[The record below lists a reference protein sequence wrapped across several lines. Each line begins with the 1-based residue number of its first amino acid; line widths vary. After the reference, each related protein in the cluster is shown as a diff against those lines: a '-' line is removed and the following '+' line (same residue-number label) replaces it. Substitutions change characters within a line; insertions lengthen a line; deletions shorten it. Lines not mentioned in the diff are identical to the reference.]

1 MTWNLIGHKWAVDL
15 LKQHIA
21 QNNMRHAYLL
31 SGPQGVG
38 RRTLSLAFAQAL
50 NCPQPIAPGEPC
62 GECKTCQ
69 RIANMAYPDL
79 SIVQADRVGGTL
91 RVDQV
96 REIQHSLALAP
107 YEGHYRVALFLRFE
121 EAHPSAA
128 NALLKTL
135 EEPNPQ
141 VILILTASS
150 PEVLLPTITS
160 RCEILRLRPVAL
172 DDLTEQIQTRLGISQ
187 EEARKLAHLSNGC
200 PGAAIQFARQ
210 PDLLEAHQ
218 GWLDDLIQLLQA
230 NRVERFT
237 YARPFSIPES
247 REELRAILLA
257 WHTLWRDVL
266 LHVTNSSAAL
276 MNLGY
281 SEQIHYFSSQM
292 DLQTAYHY
300 LREFEK
306 TLDYIDHN
314 VNNRLALEVLLLN
327 LPRYTHIPER
337 H

>member
-1 MTWNLIGHKWAVDL
+1 MTWNLVGHQWAVDL

-21 QNNMRHAYLL
+21 QRNTRHAYLL
-31 SGPQGVG
+31 TGPQGVG
-38 RRTLSLAFAQAL
+38 RRTLGLAFAQAL
-50 NCPQPIAPGEPC
+50 NCPQQTNPGEPC
-62 GECKTCQ
+62 GQCKTCQ
-69 RIANMAYPDL
+69 RIANMAYSDL

-121 EAHPSAA
+121 EAHASAA

-172 DDLTEQIQTRLGISQ
+172 DDLTRHVQDQLGISQ
-187 EEARKLAHLSNGC
+187 EEARKMAHLSNGC
-200 PGAAIQFARQ
+200 PGAAIKFVQQ
-210 PDLLEAHQ
+210 PDLLETHQ

-237 YARPFSIPES
+237 YARPFSPPES
-247 REELRAILLA
+247 REKLRAILLA

-266 LHVTNSSAAL
+266 LQSASSTAAL
-276 MNLGY
+276 MNLEYG
-281 SEQIHYFSSQM
+281 EQIRYFSSQM

-306 TLDYIDHN
+306 TLDYIDRN

-327 LPRYTHIPER
+327 LPYYAHIPER